1 MSPWHVNKIKGGM
14 AIKGEE
20 GVFFSAGSNYDA
32 VTVITAPLSSAKI
45 DFKII
50 RFVRSKRKKEGR
62 ITPTWVPFLKDRER

>member
-1 MSPWHVNKIKGGM
+1 M

-20 GVFFSAGSNYDA
+20 GVFFSVGSNYDA

-50 RFVRSKRKKEGR
+50 RFVRSKRKKE
-62 ITPTWVPFLKDRER
+62 